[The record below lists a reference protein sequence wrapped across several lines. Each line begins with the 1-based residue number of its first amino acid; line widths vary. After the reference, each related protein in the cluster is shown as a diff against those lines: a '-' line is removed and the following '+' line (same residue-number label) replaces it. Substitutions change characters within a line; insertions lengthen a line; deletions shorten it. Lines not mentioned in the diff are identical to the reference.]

1 MRRPTPNILYRRLR
15 SQLGSIRDVYLAPRD
30 IETFHDFSG
39 GREVVLLVHGFFQT
53 RNIWDA
59 MERRLRHDGY
69 AVMSFNQHGSFSR
82 LNTQPID
89 ALARVLAQKIEH
101 LSQTHG
107 FEKIH
112 IVGHS
117 KGGIVGRRYV
127 QHFGGAR
134 RVQSLTTLGTPH
146 YGTPIAIA
154 GLALFMLSKNPR
166 ELLPSSRILKAM
178 NKDPFPSTIPL
189 TSIYSKSDLLCPHWS
204 SHLRPRVGESSMK
217 NICVPGIGHSE
228 LTWDPTVYQHVR
240 MQLRHA
246 EAAKRG

>member
-1 MRRPTPNILYRRLR
+1 MKRKTPNIIYRRIR

-30 IETFHDFSG
+30 IDTYHDFSDG
-39 GREVVLLVHGFFQT
+39 KDVVLLVHGFFQT

-89 ALARVLAQKIEH
+89 SLAQALARKIEH
-101 LSQTHG
+101 LSNTHG

-127 QHFGGAR
+127 QHFGGAQ
-134 RVQSLTTLGTPH
+134 RVKSLTTLGTPH

-154 GLALFMLSKNPR
+154 GLALFMLSNNPK
-166 ELLPSSRILKAM
+166 ELLPSSRILRAI
-178 NKDPFPSTIPL
+178 NKDPFPSNIPL
-189 TSIYSKSDLLCPHWS
+189 TSIYSKSDLLCPHWC

-217 NICVPGIGHSE
+217 NISISGIGHSE

-240 MQLRHA
+240 EQLRNA